1 MPIPSIRRI
10 ALAASAAVL
19 LAVPATV
26 VSAPAASA
34 APYPPGT
41 GPMVL
46 SSTTSF
52 AGGPLSFVGTSF
64 APGEPLAARLTVPV
78 RTGAGQADPTLL
90 GVVHADPSGVARGT
104 VTIPRNTRT
113 GIYSFSLTGSNSGLY
128 LSAYI
133 TVTGLP
139 GGPGDPGHPGG
150 PGHPG
155 HPADPG
161 HPGRGRADSA
171 AVDIDTAPVAN
182 QVTQPEN
189 GPGRTLAAAGAVA
202 ALGAFGGGAYLMRR
216 RRRA

>member
-1 MPIPSIRRI
+1 
-10 ALAASAAVL
+10 
-19 LAVPATV
+19 
-26 VSAPAASA
+26 
-34 APYPPGT
+34 
-41 GPMVL
+41 MVL

-113 GIYSFSLTGSNSGLY
+113 GIYSFSLTGSDSGLY

-133 TVTGLP
+133 TVTGVP
-139 GGPGDPGHPGG
+139 GGPGHPGDPGHPG
-150 PGHPG
+150 H
-155 HPADPG
+155 
-161 HPGRGRADSA
+161 GRADSA
-171 AVDIDTAPVAN
+171 AVNIDTAPVAN

>member
-1 MPIPSIRRI
+1 MPIPSIRRT

-19 LAVPATV
+19 LAIPATV

-52 AGGPLSFVGTSF
+52 AGSPLSFVGTSF

-104 VTIPRNTRT
+104 VTIPRNTRA

-128 LSAYI
+128 LAAYI

-139 GGPGDPGHPGG
+139 GGPGHPGD
-150 PGHPG
+150 PG

-182 QVTQPEN
+182 QVTQPES
-189 GPGRTLAAAGAVA
+189 GPGRTLATAGAVA

>member
-46 SSTTSF
+46 SSTTTF

-64 APGEPLAARLTVPV
+64 TPGEPLAARFTVPV

-139 GGPGDPGHPGG
+139 GGPGHPGD
-150 PGHPG
+150 PG

-171 AVDIDTAPVAN
+171 PVNIDTAPVAN
-182 QVTQPEN
+182 QVTQPES

-216 RRRA
+216 RRRG